1 MATFTENWGQSLP
14 SSGSSYDVCQNAL
27 NSNVNRTNRKIITHT
42 QSPIVTGT
50 SVLGIVYSDGI
61 LLAADTLASYGSLAR
76 FRDVQRI
83 CSIGPCTILA
93 TSGDISDQQ
102 FLLSHL
108 KQINISERYTSEKMS
123 SQSYFHLVSKMMYER
138 RSKMDPLWNSHIVAG
153 IDGEKKFLG
162 CVDLLGGKFESDSI
176 ATGFGAHL
184 AQPILRRTIEEKS
197 GGAKE
202 LSFEEAKSAI
212 DTCMRVLYYRDA
224 RSLNKIQYGHI
235 STTGQVQ
242 ISEPL
247 VIDSD
252 WSIASFQ

>member
-61 LLAADTLASYGSLAR
+61 LLAADTL
-76 FRDVQRI
+76 
-83 CSIGPCTILA
+83 
-93 TSGDISDQQ
+93 
-102 FLLSHL
+102 
-108 KQINISERYTSEKMS
+108 
-123 SQSYFHLVSKMMYER
+123 
-138 RSKMDPLWNSHIVAG
+138 
-153 IDGEKKFLG
+153 
-162 CVDLLGGKFESDSI
+162 DLLGGKFESDSI

-224 RSLNKIQYGHI
+224 RSLNKVWLPF
-235 STTGQVQ
+235 SN
-242 ISEPL
+242 
-247 VIDSD
+247 
-252 WSIASFQ
+252 